1 LHWRSDCSTVEH
13 MTDDVTPAQL
23 RAQAEAEL
31 APVAQRRVRLLA
43 ELEECE
49 TELRPLVQRAVRAE
63 VGYRR
68 ITALS
73 GLSQSTIA
81 KWVRQAE
88 E

>member
-1 LHWRSDCSTVEH
+1 
-13 MTDDVTPAQL
+13 MTDDVTPADL
-23 RAQAEAEL
+23 RRQAEAAL
-31 APVAQRRVRLLA
+31 TPVAQRRVRLLA

-49 TELRPLVQRAVRAE
+49 TELRPLVHRAVRAE
-63 VGYRR
+63 VSYRR

-73 GLSQSTIA
+73 GLSQTTIA

>member
-1 LHWRSDCSTVEH
+1 

-23 RAQAEAEL
+23 RAQAEAAL
-31 APVAQRRVRLLA
+31 TPVAQRRVRLLA

-49 TELRPLVQRAVRAE
+49 AELLPLVQNAVRAE
-63 VGYRR
+63 VSYRR
-68 ITALS
+68 IRSLS
-73 GLSQSTIA
+73 GLSATTIG